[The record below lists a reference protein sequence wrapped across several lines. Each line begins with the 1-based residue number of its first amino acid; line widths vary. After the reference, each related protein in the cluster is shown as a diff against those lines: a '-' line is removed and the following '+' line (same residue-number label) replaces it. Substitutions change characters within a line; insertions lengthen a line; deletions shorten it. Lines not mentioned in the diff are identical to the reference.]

1 MEVLASPLDLRIYR
15 YLPQLQAVWLT
26 YRAHPNV
33 DPRFG
38 SVDPPSTQPPTALDG
53 IAMLRGERERH
64 GELQRDHENL
74 SLSISFLEMSPW
86 TRGLTS
92 GSTVSQ
98 PLYALPCATPAG
110 CYVSHSLPCPGPS
123 IS

>member
-38 SVDPPSTQPPTALDG
+38 SVDPPSTQPPTAPDG
-53 IAMLRGERERH
+53 IAMLPGEKERDMESYRETMKISPS
-64 GELQRDHENL
+64 L
-74 SLSISFLEMSPW
+74 SLSL
-86 TRGLTS
+86 R
-92 GSTVSQ
+92 
-98 PLYALPCATPAG
+98 
-110 CYVSHSLPCPGPS
+110 
-123 IS
+123 